1 MIPIPQVEKIIIEQT
16 EPNITNIKKQIE
28 NLEKIKTRINGIY
41 FDTKIKRKL
50 KQLELNIK
58 AILLI
63 MTADRFS

>member
-28 NLEKIKTRINGIY
+28 NLEKIKTRTNGIY

>member
-50 KQLELNIK
+50 K
-58 AILLI
+58 
-63 MTADRFS
+63 